1 MPENNQTE
9 PTITTESD
17 RIEFEI
23 TEMPQE
29 ELQKLYE
36 GSLSRFSEGSVV
48 TGTILSIT
56 RDEVMVDIGYKSEG
70 VIPIEEFDDISKY
83 KVGDPVEVF
92 LETVEDQ
99 NGMVV
104 LSKTKAEKHRRWEE
118 ILENYGEGQIIRGR
132 VMRRVRGGLIVDVG
146 VEAFLPASQVDI
158 KHITNTDE
166 YINREYDFKILK
178 ISNERKNIVV
188 SRRELLEEERQKNRE
203 SLLQEIEVG
212 QIREGV
218 VKNITDFGAFIDLYG
233 MDGLLHI
240 TDMTWGR
247 INHPG
252 EVLRIGDKVN
262 VMILDYDQEKQ
273 RISLGLKQ
281 TTPNPWDEIE
291 NKYPVGSI
299 VKGKIVNLLPYGAFI
314 ELEQGV
320 EGLIHISELSWTKRI
335 SNPAEV
341 LSIGEEVEAMVLSI
355 KKDECKI
362 SLGIKQT
369 EFNPWTMVE
378 EKYPV
383 DSKVKG
389 KVRNVTSYGAFV
401 ELEEGIDGLIHISDI
416 SWTRKINHPAEVLK
430 KGDQVEALIL
440 NVNPEEK
447 KITLGLKQLES
458 DPWEKVEQQLA
469 VGSVIE
475 VEVTKVA
482 DFGVFVVLEN
492 KIESLVHISQIV
504 DRSSEAAQSK
514 YKSGD
519 KFKVKVVKID
529 KTERKIVLSE
539 REYIQDLRRAEQ
551 EKRRREREKTQAA
564 AKKRIEEEENRRKAF
579 PTEMERSFDEAL
591 KTVDTPTDQTAQT
604 EQAEPEQTQAQ
615 DETPQDSA
623 EGSDEKEPAQVQ
635 PPTAEVAET
644 VIEPPVETTPAQQ
657 PALETTVP
665 ESTSETQPAETAQP
679 PQQQPAPAETPEEPP
694 KQEPPVETPEEPPVE
709 TAEQPPV
716 ETPEEPPVEIP
727 EEPPKEEPP
736 VEPAAEEEKKP
747 AAESVA
753 EESKPEQPQSEGESP
768 EQRKDQD
775 QPY

>member
-1 MPENNQTE
+1 MSENNQQETTLT
-9 PTITTESD
+9 PTLD
-17 RIEFEI
+17 KIEFEDAP
-23 TEMPQE
+23 MPVE

-36 GSLSRFSEGSVV
+36 GSLAKFNEGSVV

-70 VIPIEEFDDISKY
+70 VIRIWEFEDISQFGI
-83 KVGDPVEVF
+83 GDKLEVY

-104 LSKTKAEKHRRWEE
+104 LSKIKAEKQRRWED
-118 ILENYGEGQIIRGR
+118 ILANYNEDDIIRGK

-146 VEAFLPASQVDI
+146 IEAFLPASQDDI

-178 ISNERKNIVV
+178 ISAERKNIVV

-212 QIREGV
+212 QVREGV
-218 VKNITDFGAFIDLYG
+218 VKNITDFGAFIDLFG

-252 EVLRIGDKVN
+252 EILRIGDKIN
-262 VMILDYDQEKQ
+262 VMVLDFDQERQ

-299 VKGKIVNLLPYGAFI
+299 IKGKIVNLLPYGAFI
-314 ELEQGV
+314 EIEQGV

-341 LSIGEEVEAMVLSI
+341 LTINEEVEAMVLSI

-369 EFNPWTMVE
+369 EFNPWSVVE

-383 DSKVKG
+383 DNKVKG

-416 SWTRKINHPAEVLK
+416 SWTRKINHPAEMLK
-430 KGDQVEALIL
+430 KGDEVEALIL

-458 DPWEKVEQQLA
+458 DPWDKIEEELV
-469 VGSVIE
+469 VGSIID

-482 DFGVFVVLEN
+482 DFGVFVALEN
-492 KIESLVHISQIV
+492 KIESLVHISQISEK
-504 DRSSEAAQSK
+504 SSEAAQGK
-514 YKSGD
+514 YKPGD
-519 KFKVKVVKID
+519 KFQVKVVKID
-529 KTERKIVLSE
+529 MSERKIVLSE
-539 REYIQDLRRAEQ
+539 RELVQDQRRVEQ
-551 EKRRREREKTQAA
+551 DKRSKEREKSQMA
-564 AKKRIEEEENRRKAF
+564 AKQRVTEEETRRASF
-579 PTEMERSFDEAL
+579 PTEMERSFDAAL
-591 KTVDTPTDQTAQT
+591 KTTEDVPETSSEQEQVPESPAQPAIEEPETKEAAEEPEEAADTTVM
-604 EQAEPEQTQAQ
+604 EQAPEA
-615 DETPQDSA
+615 PA
-623 EGSDEKEPAQVQ
+623 EPAQE
-635 PPTAEVAET
+635 A
-644 VIEPPVETTPAQQ
+644 PVEQA
-657 PALETTVP
+657 P
-665 ESTSETQPAETAQP
+665 EAPVEQAPE
-679 PQQQPAPAETPEEPP
+679 APAEPA
-694 KQEPPVETPEEPPVE
+694 QE
-709 TAEQPPV
+709 A
-716 ETPEEPPVEIP
+716 
-727 EEPPKEEPP
+727 P
-736 VEPAAEEEKKP
+736 VEPAPEEDKPVSEPAPEIASAEPAVEEDKP
-747 AAESVA
+747 VAEPVPETASVESVEEQEKPA
-753 EESKPEQPQSEGESP
+753 EESVPEEPKSGETEQTAEEPEKAKPEGQ
-768 EQRKDQD
+768 
-775 QPY
+775 

>member
-1 MPENNQTE
+1 MSENNHQETTLTPTLDRITFEDTPMPE
-9 PTITTESD
+9 
-17 RIEFEI
+17 
-23 TEMPQE
+23 E

-36 GSLSRFSEGSVV
+36 GSLSKFNEGSVV

-70 VIPIEEFDDISKY
+70 VIRLWEFEDISKFSI
-83 KVGDPVEVF
+83 GDQLEVF

-104 LSKTKAEKHRRWEE
+104 LSKIKAEKQRRWED
-118 ILENYGEGQIIRGR
+118 ILANYSEGDIIRGK

-146 VEAFLPASQVDI
+146 IEAFLPASQVDI

-166 YINREYDFKILK
+166 YINRDYDFKILK
-178 ISNERKNIVV
+178 ISSERKNIVV

-203 SLLQEIEVG
+203 TLLKEIEVG

-218 VKNITDFGAFIDLYG
+218 VKNITDFGAFIDLFG

-252 EVLRIGDKVN
+252 EILRIGDKIN
-262 VMILDYDQEKQ
+262 VMVLDFDQERQ

-299 VKGKIVNLLPYGAFI
+299 IKGKIVNLLPYGAFI
-314 ELEQGV
+314 EVEQGV

-341 LSIGEEVEAMVLSI
+341 LTIGEEVEAMVLSI

-369 EFNPWTMVE
+369 EFNPWSVVE

-383 DSKVKG
+383 DTRVKG

-416 SWTRKINHPAEVLK
+416 SWTRKINHPAEMLK
-430 KGDQVEALIL
+430 KGDEVEALIL

-458 DPWEKVEQQLA
+458 DPWDKIEEELA
-469 VGSVIE
+469 VGSIID

-482 DFGVFVVLEN
+482 DFGVFVALDC
-492 KIESLVHISQIV
+492 KIESLVHISQIAEK
-504 DRSSEAAQSK
+504 SSEAAQGK
-514 YKSGD
+514 YQPGD

-529 KTERKIVLSE
+529 LNERKIVLSE
-539 REYIQDLRRAEQ
+539 RELVQDERRMEQ
-551 EKRRREREKTQAA
+551 DKRRKEREKSQMA
-564 AKKRIEEEENRRKAF
+564 AKKRVNEEEARRASF
-579 PTEMERSFDEAL
+579 PTEMERSFDAAL
-591 KTVDTPTDQTAQT
+591 KTTDDEPESSSEQ
-604 EQAEPEQTQAQ
+604 EQALETPAQPATEEPETKAAAQEPEQAADT
-615 DETPQDSA
+615 TVP
-623 EGSDEKEPAQVQ
+623 EPA
-635 PPTAEVAET
+635 PEAPAEPVAEAPAEPVAET
-644 VIEPPVETTPAQQ
+644 PAEPVVETPAEPVVEEDKPVAA
-657 PALETTVP
+657 PALETA
-665 ESTSETQPAETAQP
+665 SAE
-679 PQQQPAPAETPEEPP
+679 
-694 KQEPPVETPEEPPVE
+694 PV
-709 TAEQPPV
+709 
-716 ETPEEPPVEIP
+716 
-727 EEPPKEEPP
+727 K
-736 VEPAAEEEKKP
+736 EEEKP
-747 AAESVA
+747 VEEAAVEAPQSA
-753 EESKPEQPQSEGESP
+753 EVEPTADDPEKDKPEGQ
-768 EQRKDQD
+768 
-775 QPY
+775 